1 MRNTPFLP
9 VDPTLCSVDQRW
21 PSDPPP
27 TLGQDL
33 SMLAWLENSRTQL
46 STACSNYLC
55 GALLEWSLLG
65 ELWPDPLEPTPG
77 PDCDHL
83 VALVQLTDRLV
94 RRIADALTVE
104 ARFDLALIGRE
115 LSNAIRAQRDPQGLV
130 ESRQRELLTRM
141 PRLTGP
147 PPSVGYT
154 GGRL

>member
-1 MRNTPFLP
+1 MPNRPSKP
-9 VDPTLCSVDQRW
+9 DDPPLSSADQRW

-27 TLGQDL
+27 TLVQDL
-33 SMLAWLENSRTQL
+33 SVLAWLENSRTQL

-65 ELWPDPLEPTPG
+65 DLWPDPLEPPAG

-83 VALVQLTDRLV
+83 QALVQLTNRLV
-94 RRIADALTVE
+94 RRIPDASTVE
-104 ARFDLALIGRE
+104 ARLNLGRIGRE
-115 LSNAIRAQRDPQGLV
+115 LSNAVRAQRDPLGLI
-130 ESRQRELLTRM
+130 ESRQRELARRV

-147 PPSVGYT
+147 PPPVGYS